1 MSDLVLVKEIM
12 DVDEACRY
20 LRIKKRTLYSLASRG
35 LVPAAKVGGQW
46 RFKKGM
52 LDSLFASGAPAS
64 HAALLEERA

>member
-1 MSDLVLVKEIM
+1 MSEVAKEIM

-52 LDSLFASGAPAS
+52 LDGLFASGAPPDR
-64 HAALLEERA
+64 AALLPDRA